1 MPCAYDLLW
10 ELMRAMGRDLHEV
23 AGAEGLTPM
32 QVMLLDRI
40 EDDVAVPMSNLAAQ
54 LHCDKSNL
62 TGIVDGLETRGLVER
77 TTPRG
82 DRRVRAL
89 VTTEQGREVRGRI
102 GQRLREDNPA
112 AREAGARRPGRVR
125 AVGAAAA
132 HTTSIRSLNP
142 KESTACTPEGAS
154 RRRLCLPRRRRPSPR

>member
-62 TGIVDGLETRGLVER
+62 TGIVDALEARGLVQR
-77 TTPRG
+77 TTPPD

-89 VTTEQGREVRGRI
+89 VTTTEGRAVRARLDR
-102 GQRLREDNPA
+102 RLRAENPLLTRLGPSQLLQLEQA
-112 AREAGARRPGRVR
+112 LVQMLAR
-125 AVGAAAA
+125 
-132 HTTSIRSLNP
+132 
-142 KESTACTPEGAS
+142 
-154 RRRLCLPRRRRPSPR
+154 

>member
-102 GQRLREDNPA
+102 GQRLREDNPLL
-112 AREAGARRPGRVR
+112 ARLEPDALGEFERLVQQLLTPP
-125 AVGAAAA
+125 
-132 HTTSIRSLNP
+132 RSAP
-142 KESTACTPEGAS
+142 
-154 RRRLCLPRRRRPSPR
+154 

>member
-1 MPCAYDLLW
+1 MVDRMTHAFDLLW
-10 ELMRAMGRDLHEV
+10 QVAQALGGEVHE
-23 AGAEGLTPM
+23 AAADEGLTPM

-102 GQRLREDNPA
+102 GQRLREDNPLL
-112 AREAGARRPGRVR
+112 ARLEPDALGEFERLVQQLLTPP
-125 AVGAAAA
+125 
-132 HTTSIRSLNP
+132 RSAP
-142 KESTACTPEGAS
+142 
-154 RRRLCLPRRRRPSPR
+154 